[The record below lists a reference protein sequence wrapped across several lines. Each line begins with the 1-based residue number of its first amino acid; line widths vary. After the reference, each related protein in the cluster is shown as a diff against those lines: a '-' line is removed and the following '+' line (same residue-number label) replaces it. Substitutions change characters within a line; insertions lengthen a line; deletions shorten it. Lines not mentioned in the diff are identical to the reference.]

1 MLIFKQDKDNSVDD
15 EYEKENDKNDNE
27 DTKTS

>member
-1 MLIFKQDKDNSVDD
+1 MLISKQDKGNSDDD
-15 EYEKENDKNDNE
+15 EYEKENDKNDNQ